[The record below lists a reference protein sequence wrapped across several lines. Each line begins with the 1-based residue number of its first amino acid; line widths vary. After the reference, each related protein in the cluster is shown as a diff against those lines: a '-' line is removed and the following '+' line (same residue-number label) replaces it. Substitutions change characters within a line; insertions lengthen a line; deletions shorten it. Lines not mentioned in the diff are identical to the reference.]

1 MFTSITGA
9 AVKINYRRTFFSDPH
24 AAGFY
29 QRMGMRLTGERLSE
43 MGRRLPLMVMEI
55 QVTL

>member
-9 AVKINYRRTFFSDPH
+9 AVKINYRRTFVSDPH
-24 AAGFY
+24 KVGFY
-29 QRMGMRLTGERLSE
+29 LRMGMQITGERLSE